1 MTNKNYVDDNIGNGT
16 LVGFIQTIGKSLK
29 LSVEYFVY
37 NPKKYWTDQSSIT
50 PTIVYQKPGGYLLE
64 KGCLKSSSENIN
76 GDLTKFLRS
85 TKTSSLTRITG
96 TSILPAIG
104 YGSMFIE
111 TCLAKSGN
119 ENVLLVLKEQVFSK
133 LVA

>member
-1 MTNKNYVDDNIGNGT
+1 MVR
-16 LVGFIQTIGKSLK
+16 FFQTRGKYLK

-37 NPKKYWTDQSSIT
+37 NPKKYWTDQSSNR

-64 KGCLKSSSENIN
+64 KGCLKSSSEIIS
-76 GDLTKFLRS
+76 GDSTNFIRS

-96 TSILPAIG
+96 TSILPANG

-133 LVA
+133 LVK